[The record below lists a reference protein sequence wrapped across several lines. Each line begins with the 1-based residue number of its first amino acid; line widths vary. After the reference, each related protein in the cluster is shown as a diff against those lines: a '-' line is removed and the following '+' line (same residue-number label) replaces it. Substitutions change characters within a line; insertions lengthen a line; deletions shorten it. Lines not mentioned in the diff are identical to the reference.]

1 MVMVMVMVSVCLSR
15 VRHGILPANTLVQ
28 AGLVGEEYLVEIE
41 VEAELLPST
50 ATAITT
56 ASTTSR
62 L

>member
-1 MVMVMVMVSVCLSR
+1 MVMVMVMVNVWLCGA
-15 VRHGILPANTLVQ
+15 RHGILPANTLVQ